1 MPWRLTDR
9 RREFQASHKKHRR
22 RRNGQ
27 GMATKNT
34 RNTKI
39 DQDGGGKGENR
50 ETETRIDQYIL
61 AREKRETTR
70 KGGKEETLESRNWR
84 NQDPDRP
91 RHF

>member
-1 MPWRLTDR
+1 
-9 RREFQASHKKHRR
+9 
-22 RRNGQ
+22 
-27 GMATKNT
+27 MAMKNT

-39 DQDGGGKGENR
+39 DQDGGGKVENR

-91 RHF
+91 SDL